1 MGYTQ
6 HMAAGRSLQVG
17 PEQPMSEMY
26 AYHEGESHQSK
37 AHEARRKKDR
47 QASTSIGDHC
57 KVGINTL
64 NVRLLSYGAGGG
76 GAEKGR
82 AWSVQLVRPL
92 PLADVAG
99 SISTRPFEAAEAEV
113 KASFQSDEV
122 MMTSSVISLRCPLG
136 LARMQTPAK
145 GRNCSHLQC
154 FELNTFLQFHRGKI
168 MVEWKCP
175 VCNKG
180 CPMQVRGSGG
190 SGEGREERERRR
202 DVIQGGGSESIVCT
216 LHTCQ
221 CIGQ

>member
-1 MGYTQ
+1 
-6 HMAAGRSLQVG
+6 
-17 PEQPMSEMY
+17 MSEMY
-26 AYHEGESHQSK
+26 AYHEGQSHQSK
-37 AHEARRKKDR
+37 AHEVRRKKDR
-47 QASTSIGDHC
+47 QAATSIGDHC
-57 KVGINTL
+57 KVGINTI

-113 KASFQSDEV
+113 KASFQNDEV

-154 FELNTFLQFHRGKI
+154 FELHTFLQFHRGKI
-168 MVEWKCP
+168 MVEWTCP

-180 CPMQVRGSGG
+180 CPIQVRRRGGHRRGKRGERAKERIHSGG
-190 SGEGREERERRR
+190 GGR
-202 DVIQGGGSESIVCT
+202 GGGVGIDRMRVAKLPT
-216 LHTCQ
+216 RLTMNPVV
-221 CIGQ
+221 GAVL